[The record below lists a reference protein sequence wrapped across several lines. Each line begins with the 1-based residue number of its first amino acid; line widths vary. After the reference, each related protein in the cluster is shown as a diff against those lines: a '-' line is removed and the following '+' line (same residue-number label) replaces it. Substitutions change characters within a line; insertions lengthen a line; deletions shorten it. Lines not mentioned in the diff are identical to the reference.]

1 VGSGPP
7 GFADAAPSL
16 ELLSYKP
23 TTAVPDSAGRGQLLA
38 AAVAPVAT
46 ADQPAGVASAA
57 DDDELPAVATAD
69 QPAGVAS
76 AADDDELP
84 AVAAELRISG
94 SDSDQGPEFV
104 TGGPEPSPRDS

>member
-1 VGSGPP
+1 MGSGPP

-16 ELLSYKP
+16 ELLSESDGSGKP

-38 AAVAPVAT
+38 AAVAP
-46 ADQPAGVASAA
+46 
-57 DDDELPAVATAD
+57 AVATAD
-69 QPAGVAS
+69 QPDGAAS

-94 SDSDQGPEFV
+94 SGQGTEYV
-104 TGGPEPSPRDS
+104 GGPEPLESPRDS

>member
-16 ELLSYKP
+16 ELLSESDGSGKP

-38 AAVAPVAT
+38 AAVAP
-46 ADQPAGVASAA
+46 
-57 DDDELPAVATAD
+57 AVATAD
-69 QPAGVAS
+69 QPDGAAS
-76 AADDDELP
+76 VADDDELP

-94 SDSDQGPEFV
+94 SGQGAEYV
-104 TGGPEPSPRDS
+104 GGPEPLESPRDS

>member
-1 VGSGPP
+1 MGSGPP

-16 ELLSYKP
+16 ELLPESDGSGKP

-38 AAVAPVAT
+38 AAVAP
-46 ADQPAGVASAA
+46 
-57 DDDELPAVATAD
+57 AVATAD
-69 QPAGVAS
+69 QPDGAAVHTAS

-94 SDSDQGPEFV
+94 SGQGTEYV
-104 TGGPEPSPRDS
+104 GGPEPLESPRDS